1 MADGDEQGA
10 GAGAAAD
17 GAAVDAA
24 VDHRGRPA
32 SRATTGGWKSASFI
46 IGKSRPRSDR
56 PYPCSAY
63 RIAEVDLHRARLGRG
78 SGGRPANAG
87 LISLLTS

>member
-24 VDHRGRPA
+24 VDHRGRLA
-32 SRATTGGWKSASFI
+32 SRATTGDWKSASFI
-46 IGKSRPRSDR
+46 IGKSCPRSVR
-56 PYPCSAY
+56 PYPCSA